1 VVECLS
7 CQSVKGNNLL
17 YFVLREDS
25 GTSDP
30 GYICLKVPRIPRHDR
45 SWRGWKLAAV
55 AVIRLFRRATR
66 HRAFFRLSPS
76 LVPSILLLS
85 PFAFFLCTIP
95 PCGNRAST
103 MSTATNALA
112 LGVAAAAVWVAAKRA
127 QAMKRG
133 SAQKGY
139 RIVCRPDT
147 YILGESSAR
156 YVAEKV
162 KEIVAEKGC
171 ARVIFAT
178 GASQFNFINSLVAL
192 GGIPWD
198 KVTAFHLD
206 EYVNLPGG
214 EAHPASFRKYL
225 SERLFSKLRPPCKQV
240 NLIDPDR
247 IDDYAKLLGEDI
259 IDLACIGIGEN
270 GHIAFNDPPVADFN
284 DPKLIKVVALDEK
297 CRMQQVGEGWFSS
310 LAEAPSQAV
319 SLTCPCIMAAR
330 HISCVVPDERKAVAV
345 KDTNSGVVT
354 TKCPASIL
362 TQHRDCIM
370 WIDEPAASLL
380 PADVVDRAKVA

>member
-1 VVECLS
+1 
-7 CQSVKGNNLL
+7 
-17 YFVLREDS
+17 
-25 GTSDP
+25 
-30 GYICLKVPRIPRHDR
+30 
-45 SWRGWKLAAV
+45 
-55 AVIRLFRRATR
+55 
-66 HRAFFRLSPS
+66 
-76 LVPSILLLS
+76 
-85 PFAFFLCTIP
+85 
-95 PCGNRAST
+95 
-103 MSTATNALA
+103 M
-112 LGVAAAAVWVAAKRA
+112 
-127 QAMKRG
+127 
-133 SAQKGY
+133 
-139 RIVCRPDT
+139 
-147 YILGESSAR
+147 
-156 YVAEKV
+156 V

-225 SERLFSKLRPPCKQV
+225 NERLFSKLRPPCKQV

-330 HISCVVPDERKAVAV
+330 RISCVVPDERKAVAV
-345 KDTNSGVVT
+345 KDTNNGVVT

-370 WIDEPAASLL
+370 WVDEPAASLL